1 MTTEVINKNFEGVV
15 LCVSRKEL
23 AKLLGCGQASADKL
37 AVAAQARI
45 KIGKRIIINVDKIRS
60 YLQKASE

>member
-1 MTTEVINKNFEGVV
+1 MTREVVNKNFEGVA

-45 KIGKRIIINVDKIRS
+45 KIGKRIIINIDKIRS

>member
-1 MTTEVINKNFEGVV
+1 MTTEVIDQNFEGVA

-60 YLQKASE
+60 YLQKAAE